1 MNLYIC
7 LSNCLA
13 IYLYL
18 LKHIHA
24 YIDTLVCQCIS
35 VDTPQDCK
43 AKFVSHRGLGSTTGR
58 WRDQNPPNYAGG
70 SWQEEPEGVFTWEAE
85 DPSLVH
91 IIPPPVSTLVVG
103 LQPLKTFCNPK
114 AVGSSISCSKSIS
127 PSLSLSLSL
136 FFLSPSLRRKPLQV
150 ASQVAAQGVCIVV
163 QCSA

>member
-1 MNLYIC
+1 MNLYIY
-7 LSNCLA
+7 LSICLA

-18 LKHIHA
+18 LNHIHA

-85 DPSLVH
+85 DPLLVH
-91 IIPPPVSTLVVG
+91 IIPPLSPLLLWGFSLSKPFAAQRQWVV
-103 LQPLKTFCNPK
+103 LSHALNLYLPR
-114 AVGSSISCSKSIS
+114 
-127 PSLSLSLSL
+127 SLSLSL